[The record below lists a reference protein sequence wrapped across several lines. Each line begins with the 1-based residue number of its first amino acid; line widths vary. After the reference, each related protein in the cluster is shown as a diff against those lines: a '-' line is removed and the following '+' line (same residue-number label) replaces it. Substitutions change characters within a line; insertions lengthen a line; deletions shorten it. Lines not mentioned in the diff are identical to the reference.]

1 MSTDT
6 PSRGSPIHVAPIL
19 VAAVIALFL
28 ILKGCQE
35 GPFGRRQVV
44 ALNPAQEAQL
54 GTQAFNQVLQE
65 SDVVEQ
71 GPAVDAVERV
81 GRRLEK
87 AAASPAVL
95 RAIRLKPQDFQW
107 AFRVVR
113 SPQVNAFCL
122 PGGKVVV
129 YTGILPVCRTEA
141 GLATVLGHEIGHAL
155 AHHGAERMAEQQL
168 LQLGQQAVASSL
180 SDLDP
185 NRQRQILGLL
195 GAGSKFGIELP
206 FSRQHE
212 SEADHIGLILM
223 AGAGYDP
230 REAIRFW
237 ERMEKAGGGRQPP
250 EFASTHPSHERRAE
264 ALKRWLPEV
273 LPLYAKS
280 NQADGDRLLPG
291 AR

>member
-1 MSTDT
+1 MASDT
-6 PSRGSPIHVAPIL
+6 PSRGTAIRVAPIL

-35 GPFGRRQVV
+35 GPFGRHQVV

-54 GTQAFNQVLQE
+54 GAQAFRQVLRQ

-87 AAASPAVL
+87 AASSPAVL
-95 RAIRLKPQDFQW
+95 RALRLKPQDFQW

-113 SPQVNAFCL
+113 SRQVNAFCL

-155 AHHGAERMAEQQL
+155 AHHGAERMAQQQL
-168 LQLGQQAVASSL
+168 IQLGQQAVASSL

-185 NRQRQILGLL
+185 DRQREILGLL
-195 GAGSKFGIELP
+195 GAGSKFGLELP
-206 FSRQHE
+206 FSRRHE

-223 AGAGYDP
+223 SAAGYDP
-230 REAIRFW
+230 HEAIRFW
-237 ERMEKAGGGRQPP
+237 QRMEKAGGGQPP
-250 EFASTHPSHERRAE
+250 EFASTHPSHERRAA
-264 ALKRWLPEV
+264 ALQRWLPEV
-273 LPLYAKS
+273 LPLYEKS
-280 NQADGDRLLPG
+280 NQADGDRLLPS